1 MVIPALSR
9 ELKHSSKMNL
19 SSRIKCGM
27 TMQTIDKIAINPR
40 SSTPSVSSVC
50 S

>member
-19 SSRIKCGM
+19 SSRIKCRM
-27 TMQTIDKIAINPR
+27 TMQTIEKIAINPR